1 LWYLLTI
8 VGFARALDLVSHGVY
23 PASFFSVLSVGLWIS
38 TCCDTAG
45 DLSLFVSVIHF
56 SPWYSRTR
64 RFNGFSSAASSWSR
78 FSLVLFFFWSFPF
91 VGLLMFTL
99 TCSRLFA
106 ASSWSHFSQYFFRLV
121 GLLMLTLTCLRL
133 FAASSWSHFSFIS
146 GSLFQIS
153 FLRCYGSKRRSS
165 SETVEERGN
174 CTRRNTIL
182 ETAANV
188 KAYETTKQQSL
199 REARIA
205 TLEGEK
211 EIEEEL
217 NNIETNRNKSRRSQR
232 RPKTQKSTQRQKLTE
247 LEKQK
252 NFDKVLAEEKQVS
265 KQSMDKKKAVER
277 EAREKET
284 QVLSLSSELNKS
296 DVKVEKLERTKRQL
310 QAECDELLEEANNS
324 NNISKGS
331 LLIDEKRRHEAR
343 ATVKLEKQQ
352 KLKAERNRR

>member
-1 LWYLLTI
+1 
-8 VGFARALDLVSHGVY
+8 
-23 PASFFSVLSVGLWIS
+23 
-38 TCCDTAG
+38 
-45 DLSLFVSVIHF
+45 
-56 SPWYSRTR
+56 
-64 RFNGFSSAASSWSR
+64 
-78 FSLVLFFFWSFPF
+78 
-91 VGLLMFTL
+91 
-99 TCSRLFA
+99 
-106 ASSWSHFSQYFFRLV
+106 
-121 GLLMLTLTCLRL
+121 MLTLTCLRL

-310 QAECDELLEEANNS
+310 QAECDELLKEANN
-324 NNISKGS
+324 NNISKGL
-331 LLIDEKRRHEAR
+331 LLIDEKRHHEAR